1 MVIHVPSLFEELEKN
16 ELKGLTGWQNK
27 LKISDRAH
35 MVFDFHQ
42 AVDGLQETER
52 SEGPAKGNHCV
63 SKLFQ
68 MLEKCCLPNASV
80 LGSLIVV

>member
-1 MVIHVPSLFEELEKN
+1 MVVHVPNLFEELEKN
-16 ELKGLTGWQNK
+16 EAKGLQGWQSR

-52 SEGPAKGNHCV
+52 IENSKGKTPDNTTYI
-63 SKLFQ
+63 
-68 MLEKCCLPNASV
+68 
-80 LGSLIVV
+80 G

>member
-1 MVIHVPSLFEELEKN
+1 MRQNLSYVPKYFLLLSF
-16 ELKGLTGWQNK
+16 KGLTGWQDK

-52 SEGPAKGNHCV
+52 SEGPAKGNI
-63 SKLFQ
+63 LFDFQ
-68 MLEKCCLPNASV
+68 
-80 LGSLIVV
+80 

>member
-1 MVIHVPSLFEELEKN
+1 MYLNRIKLSF
-16 ELKGLTGWQNK
+16 KGLTGWQDK

-52 SEGPAKGNHCV
+52 SEGPAKGNI
-63 SKLFQ
+63 LFDFQ
-68 MLEKCCLPNASV
+68 
-80 LGSLIVV
+80 